1 MEGGSFTGGDIY
13 QRDFLPK
20 DYLATYYSFDSGPD
34 PEYQMLKFNLECLF
48 QTFVQGDLRGDTLI
62 DVGSGPTIYQV
73 LAACESFREIILSDF
88 TNPNR
93 EELQRWL
100 RAEPGAH
107 DWTPAVQYAC
117 ELEGN
122 RDKWP
127 EKEAKLRRK
136 VTQVLKCDANKP
148 NPLEPLELPPADCV
162 LTMLALECACH
173 DLNAYRAALCHLAG
187 LLKAGGRLVTTVT
200 LELDS
205 YLVGERKFSCVRLQQ
220 EGIEAA
226 FRDAGFHI
234 ERLQHSPQSYSR
246 TCAPNSGVCFIVAR
260 KKEAA

>member
-1 MEGGSFTGGDIY
+1 
-13 QRDFLPK
+13 
-20 DYLATYYSFDSGPD
+20 
-34 PEYQMLKFNLECLF
+34 
-48 QTFVQGDLRGDTLI
+48 
-62 DVGSGPTIYQV
+62 
-73 LAACESFREIILSDF
+73 
-88 TNPNR
+88 
-93 EELQRWL
+93 
-100 RAEPGAH
+100 
-107 DWTPAVQYAC
+107 
-117 ELEGN
+117 
-122 RDKWP
+122 DKWP

-136 VTQVLKCDANKP
+136 VTQVLKCDANKPNPLEPLELPPADCVLTIDKWPEKEAKLRRKVTQVLKCYANKP